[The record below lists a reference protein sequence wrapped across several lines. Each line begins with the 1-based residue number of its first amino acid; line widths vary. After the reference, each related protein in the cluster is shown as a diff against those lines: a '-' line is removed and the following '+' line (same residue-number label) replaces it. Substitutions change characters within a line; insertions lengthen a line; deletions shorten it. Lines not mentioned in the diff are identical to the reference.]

1 MQDDYEL
8 AKLEMIREKYRQNC
22 DKGIPVREIYTPEEN
37 LFIMKY
43 IFECLLREMGSTRK
57 LTYDE
62 VLNLLERMG
71 KEQE

>member
-1 MQDDYEL
+1 MQDDYDL

-37 LFIMKY
+37 LFIMTY

-62 VLNLLERMG
+62 VLDLLESMG
-71 KEQE
+71 EEQE